1 MSGFLGMFGKK
12 SEVPP
17 VAPPSSMKPPAP
29 RPAGVGTPPPIADF
43 PSSIMG
49 LKAPKPI
56 GNKVAKST
64 QRIVLPA
71 QKTGPLLPAVNR
83 TGPLGSQKQMEPT
96 MRIMIPGKIKGAAS
110 SMNEGLKANDKV
122 ALPLSIAFRSLPPG
136 VLSEQAQT
144 TVNSTDDF
152 FIPLDLVV
160 PQLPSGKIEF
170 TVQQMLGFLPPEIF
184 KSSDEIAGFMA
195 GKVVLPMME
204 VFSRIS
210 AAKNQVKAE
219 APAAPSAP
227 IIAPPLIKPELQKPQ
242 PLSAPLIPSP
252 ATRIIPT
259 PRSIP
264 PVQDPEP
271 APVVNNLE
279 NLLAAAQNALAEEGD
294 GDKTVEYLSSS
305 DAALVEEEA
314 PEKTPDLMPPP
325 AFVAQAVPV
334 APIAPPPSPVASEKS
349 NSESTPLEQLLQ
361 AAQEALADV
370 PVGDQTVI
378 VQELQ
383 EDKIDI
389 QESISIPSE
398 PIDSEPK
405 LIEPARSI
413 SVPPPVPNPV
423 FTPAAISA
431 PTPDVEEKRASVE
444 NEVELDLNRCD
455 EALLM
460 KSVRC
465 SHEMA
470 KSIISYRRVC
480 GGFGSVETL
489 LKVPGMTRSVYY
501 SITGLQSTHGALI
514 GINEILNIPADLKV
528 TTEQAVARIA
538 LWPGVRGCFV
548 QKGEVKIGSLEGIN
562 DLDQF
567 IAQSQECLKSVTA
580 LCPSE
585 EKVSQ
590 LLIKEGTGSWI
601 LLQRG
606 NTLLISGFQS
616 GLMPEGMSAILEKFI
631 IEFHEQIH

>member
-110 SMNEGLKANDKV
+110 SMNEGLKANEKV

-144 TVNSTDDF
+144 TVNPSDEF

-170 TVQQMLGFLPPEIF
+170 TVQQMFGFLPPEIF

-219 APAAPSAP
+219 IPAVPTAP
-227 IIAPPLIKPELQKPQ
+227 IIASPLIKSEDQKPH
-242 PLSAPLIPSP
+242 PLPAPLIPPPSP
-252 ATRIIPT
+252 RI
-259 PRSIP
+259 IP

-271 APVVNNLE
+271 APAVNNLE
-279 NLLAAAQNALAEEGD
+279 NLLAAAQNALAEKGD

-305 DAALVEEEA
+305 DVALVDEGA
-314 PEKTPDLMPPP
+314 PEKTPGLVPPP

-334 APIAPPPSPVASEKS
+334 APIVPPPLPVTAEKS
-349 NSESTPLEQLLQ
+349 NQESTPLEQLLQ

-370 PVGDQTVI
+370 PVGDQTVV

-389 QESISIPSE
+389 QEPIPIPSE
-398 PIDSEPK
+398 PIELEPK
-405 LIEPARSI
+405 LIEPNRSI
-413 SVPPPVPNPV
+413 PVPPPAPNPII
-423 FTPAAISA
+423 TPVSIST
-431 PTPDVEEKRASVE
+431 PIPDVQEKGISVE

-465 SHEMA
+465 SPEMA

-480 GGFGSVETL
+480 GGFGSVEML

-501 SITGLQSTHGALI
+501 SITGLQSTLGALI

-528 TTEQAVARIA
+528 TTEQAIARIA

-585 EKVSQ
+585 EKVHQ
-590 LLIKEGTGSWI
+590 LLIKEGMGSWI

-616 GLMPEGMSAILEKFI
+616 GLMPEGMSSILEKFI